1 MEARRYIQALGPYQS
16 LALLAVPTATV
27 EPLKL
32 VAVAIA
38 GAGRHWITGAA
49 MIVACYTLSLV
60 VVERLFI
67 IVKPKLL
74 TIPWFAAI
82 WHRFIRVR
90 STVLVWC
97 KSLIGRSSRTR
108 NDSDLVVDKAQ
119 PSATLRSDQR
129 SLTHRP
135 TKVVSSA

>member
-1 MEARRYIQALGPYQS
+1 MKVRQYIQALGPYQS

-32 VAVAIA
+32 VAVAVA
-38 GAGRHWITGAA
+38 GAGHWITGAA

-74 TIPWFAAI
+74 TIPWFAKL
-82 WHRFIRVR
+82 WQWFVRVR
-90 STVLVWC
+90 TAVLLWC
-97 KSLIGRSSRTR
+97 KTLIGRSSGSR
-108 NDSDLVVDKAQ
+108 NRDLVVGKAQ
-119 PSATLRSDQR
+119 PSAALLPDQR
-129 SLTHRP
+129 SLTRRSP
-135 TKVVSSA
+135 RAVSSV

>member
-1 MEARRYIQALGPYQS
+1 MKVRRYIQALGPYQS

-38 GAGRHWITGAA
+38 GAGHWITSAA

-74 TIPWFAAI
+74 TIPWFAKI
-82 WHRFIRVR
+82 WQWFVRVR
-90 STVLVWC
+90 TTVILWC
-97 KSLIGRSSRTR
+97 KSLGRSIGTHNR
-108 NDSDLVVDKAQ
+108 DLVVDKAQ
-119 PSATLRSDQR
+119 PSATLLPDQR
-129 SLTHRP
+129 SLTRRSP
-135 TKVVSSA
+135 RAVSSV

>member
-1 MEARRYIQALGPYQS
+1 MGLKRFIQTLGPYQS

-32 VAVAIA
+32 VAVAVA
-38 GAGRHWITGAA
+38 GAGHWITGAA

-74 TIPWFAAI
+74 TIPWFAKI
-82 WHRFIRVR
+82 WLWFVRVR
-90 STVLVWC
+90 TTVLLWC
-97 KSLIGRSSRTR
+97 KSLIGRLSGNRG
-108 NDSDLVVDKAQ
+108 LIVDRAQ
-119 PSATLRSDQR
+119 PSATLPRDQR
-129 SLTHRP
+129 SLTRRSP
-135 TKVVSSA
+135 RAVSSV

>member
-1 MEARRYIQALGPYQS
+1 MKVRQYIQALGPYQS

-38 GAGRHWITGAA
+38 GTGHWMTGAA

-74 TIPWFAAI
+74 TIPWFAKI
-82 WHRFIRVR
+82 WQWFVRVR
-90 STVLVWC
+90 TAVLLWC
-97 KSLIGRSSRTR
+97 KSLIGRSSGRR
-108 NDSDLVVDKAQ
+108 NRDLVVDKAQ
-119 PSATLRSDQR
+119 PSATLLSDQR
-129 SLTHRP
+129 PLTRRSQRA
-135 TKVVSSA
+135 VSSV

>member
-1 MEARRYIQALGPYQS
+1 MKVRRYIQGLGRYQS

-38 GAGRHWITGAA
+38 GAGHWITGAA

-74 TIPWFAAI
+74 MIPWFARI
-82 WHRFIRVR
+82 WQWFVRVR
-90 STVLVWC
+90 TTVLLWC
-97 KSLIGRSSRTR
+97 KSLIGKSSGRR
-108 NDSDLVVDKAQ
+108 NRDLVVDKAQ
-119 PSATLRSDQR
+119 PSATLLPDQR
-129 SLTHRP
+129 SLTRRSP
-135 TKVVSSA
+135 KAVSSV

>member
-1 MEARRYIQALGPYQS
+1 MGLKRFIQTLGPYQS

-27 EPLKL
+27 EPLKI

-38 GAGRHWITGAA
+38 GAGHWITGAA

-74 TIPWFAAI
+74 TIPWFAKI
-82 WHRFIRVR
+82 WLWFVRVR
-90 STVLVWC
+90 TTVLLWC
-97 KSLIGRSSRTR
+97 KSLIGRLSGTHNRG
-108 NDSDLVVDKAQ
+108 LIVDKAQ
-119 PSATLRSDQR
+119 PSATLPPDQR
-129 SLTHRP
+129 SLTRRSP
-135 TKVVSSA
+135 RAVSSV

>member
-1 MEARRYIQALGPYQS
+1 MGLKRFIQTLGPYQS

-32 VAVAIA
+32 VAVAVA
-38 GAGRHWITGAA
+38 GAGHWITGAA

-74 TIPWFAAI
+74 TIPWVAKI
-82 WHRFIRVR
+82 WLWFVRVR
-90 STVLVWC
+90 TTVLLWC
-97 KSLIGRSSRTR
+97 KGLIGRLSGTHNR
-108 NDSDLVVDKAQ
+108 DLTVDKAQ
-119 PSATLRSDQR
+119 PSAELLPDQPALTRRSPR
-129 SLTHRP
+129 A
-135 TKVVSSA
+135 VSSV

>member
-1 MEARRYIQALGPYQS
+1 MGVRGYIQALGPYQS

-32 VAVAIA
+32 VAVAVA
-38 GAGRHWITGAA
+38 GAGHWITGAA

-74 TIPWFAAI
+74 TIPWFARI
-82 WHRFIRVR
+82 WQWFVE
-90 STVLVWC
+90 SDKSACLVQ
-97 KSLIGRSSRTR
+97 KSDRQIEL
-108 NDSDLVVDKAQ
+108 
-119 PSATLRSDQR
+119 
-129 SLTHRP
+129 
-135 TKVVSSA
+135 

>member
-1 MEARRYIQALGPYQS
+1 MKVRHYIQALGPYQS

-38 GAGRHWITGAA
+38 GAGHWITGAA
-49 MIVACYTLSLV
+49 MIVACYTLSLD

-74 TIPWFAAI
+74 TIPWIAKI
-82 WHRFIRVR
+82 WQWFVRVR
-90 STVLVWC
+90 TTVLLWC
-97 KSLIGRSSRTR
+97 KSLIGRSSGTQNR
-108 NDSDLVVDKAQ
+108 DLVVDNAQ
-119 PSATLRSDQR
+119 PSATMLPDQL
-129 SLTHRP
+129 SPTHRSP
-135 TKVVSSA
+135 RAVSSD